1 MNIYMQEFYLSNKYI
16 KYNILI
22 KFVLLNNIHV
32 WQIITNLI
40 KIPYSLISIKE
51 YNVPFNSLNSL

>member
-32 WQIITNLI
+32 C
-40 KIPYSLISIKE
+40 K
-51 YNVPFNSLNSL
+51 